1 MNRTVE
7 QLSKLNGKVYVYLE
21 DEKIAKQ
28 FMQDAEAEGF
38 RFGKIKPTE
47 NGISNI
53 IAIEENKQLS
63 CVGFIGHMAFQCPSG
78 VEGNFYRID
87 YKKYN
92 KLIIVYELSNND
104 ILLII
109 RLLLTVYGLNNKY
122 SICLVRRTNKPTL
135 LFMVY
140 LISIL
145 MFYILPPLFLYKY
158 IENRGVLF

>member
-1 MNRTVE
+1 MNRTVK

-63 CVGFIGHMAFQCPSG
+63 YVGFVGHMAFQCPSG

-87 YKKYN
+87 YKKYIN
-92 KLIIVYELSNND
+92 GDKD
-104 ILLII
+104 FIL
-109 RLLLTVYGLNNKY
+109 
-122 SICLVRRTNKPTL
+122 
-135 LFMVY
+135 
-140 LISIL
+140 
-145 MFYILPPLFLYKY
+145 
-158 IENRGVLF
+158 